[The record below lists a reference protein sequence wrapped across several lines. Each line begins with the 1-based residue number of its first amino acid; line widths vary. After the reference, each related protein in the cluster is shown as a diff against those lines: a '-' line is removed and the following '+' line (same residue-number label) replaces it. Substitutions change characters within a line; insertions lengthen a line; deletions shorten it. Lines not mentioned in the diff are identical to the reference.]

1 MKKILVA
8 LASLAI
14 ALAANFGIA
23 SAHPFRDPTP
33 PAEPTPRVDQNTPA
47 TTPDTD
53 VEVEQEGDV
62 QKADKAPSD
71 TTADANAQ
79 DEDQAD
85 LDVQDEIDNETDED
99 ANDDDDAATKA
110 TSPRTM
116 PVITTGKPEQER
128 HGNNGQSG
136 KSGHDD
142 DD

>member
-71 TTADANAQ
+71 STADANAQ

-85 LDVQDEIDNETDED
+85 EDVQDENDNETDED
-99 ANDDDDAATKA
+99 ANDDDAATKA

>member
-33 PAEPTPRVDQNTPA
+33 PAEPTPRVDQSTPA
-47 TTPDTD
+47 TSPETD
-53 VEVEQEGDV
+53 VEVEQEGGDV
-62 QKADKAPSD
+62 QESDTQPSD
-71 TTADANAQ
+71 STADANAQ
-79 DEDQAD
+79 DEDQAEE
-85 LDVQDEIDNETDED
+85 DVQDENDNETDED
-99 ANDDDDAATKA
+99 ANDDDAATKA

-136 KSGHDD
+136 HDD
-142 DD
+142 D